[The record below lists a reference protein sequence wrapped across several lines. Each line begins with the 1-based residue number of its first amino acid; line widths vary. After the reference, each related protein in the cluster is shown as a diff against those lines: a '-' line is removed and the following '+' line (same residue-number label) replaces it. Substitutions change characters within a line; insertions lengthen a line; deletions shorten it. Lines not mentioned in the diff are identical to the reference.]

1 MGRASVPTPALYP
14 AFFFVLEKGS
24 KSAGNAVIPTFPMH
38 RSYGLQGSLKRR
50 YKHPFPASINEYY
63 TAKNGLGTIAPR
75 LLSRVKVGTHL
86 GSLRKIAHKGSH
98 AETGVFRTGVVS
110 LPSER
115 SARSQTSPGRVSE
128 RRTLPLLGLG
138 RVCSR
143 RTQKAYGTAMCLCA
157 SLSRRRRGPA
167 GLRRPTPP
175 AERTVLAPISPRVQ
189 LCLRRPAFPL
199 SAFIPGA

>member
-1 MGRASVPTPALYP
+1 MPFSCFLFHPRKSCEKHRKCSHTNVSNASVIRTSRIFQAPLQTPLP
-14 AFFFVLEKGS
+14 CFHQWVKLVLAQS
-24 KSAGNAVIPTFPMH
+24 SAKRPTFAFTGESGYP
-38 RSYGLQGSLKRR
+38 
-50 YKHPFPASINEYY
+50 
-63 TAKNGLGTIAPR
+63 LGFR
-75 LLSRVKVGTHL
+75 
-86 GSLRKIAHKGSH
+86 RKIAHPRLH
-98 AETGVFRTGVVS
+98 AETGSVSDGALS
-110 LPSER
+110 LPSTR
-115 SARSQTSPGRVSE
+115 AARSRTSPGRVSE
-128 RRTLPLLGLG
+128 RQTLPLLGLG

>member
-1 MGRASVPTPALYP
+1 VLLSNGFPYSKIWLKKFDFSPIDTPANIAQKLP
-14 AFFFVLEKGS
+14 SQCWPKPLFI
-24 KSAGNAVIPTFPMH
+24 AVFSFSHKWPTFAFT
-38 RSYGLQGSLKRR
+38 SESEYTLG
-50 YKHPFPASINEYY
+50 FP
-63 TAKNGLGTIAPR
+63 
-75 LLSRVKVGTHL
+75 
-86 GSLRKIAHKGSH
+86 RKIAHNGTH
-98 AETGVFRTGVVS
+98 AETGAFRTGPLS

-115 SARSQTSPGRVSE
+115 SARSQISPGRVSE

-138 RVCSR
+138 RGCSR